1 MSKKTF
7 SPMNTPDN
15 KSIEELRA
23 RNNALELSPEY
34 QRILPKVMNE
44 VYSQFVHEEIER
56 SERYLEREDEE
67 NDDDVFASLY
77 KSQRE
82 SVEKKL
88 NEAKMLM
95 PDYPEQAAQVFM
107 QLGSCHRLWTMQK
120 NILKQKYGITWYS
133 PAELHPE
140 IKFD

>member
-1 MSKKTF
+1 MGT
-7 SPMNTPDN
+7 
-15 KSIEELRA
+15 IEEPRA
-23 RNNALELSPEY
+23 YNEVLEQSPEY
-34 QRILPKVMNE
+34 QRILPEVMNE
-44 VYSQFVHEEIER
+44 VYSQYVKEEIER
-56 SERYLEREDEE
+56 SERCLAREDKDE
-67 NDDDVFASLY
+67 DDAFVSLY

-82 SVEKKL
+82 STEKKL
-88 NEAKMLM
+88 NEAKRLM

-120 NILKQKYGITWYS
+120 KILKEKYGITWYT

>member
-1 MSKKTF
+1 MNGKLKT
-7 SPMNTPDN
+7 
-15 KSIEELRA
+15 IEERRLY
-23 RNNALELSPEY
+23 NETLEQSPEY
-34 QRILPKVMNE
+34 QRILPEVMNE
-44 VYSQFVHEEIER
+44 VYSQYVKEEIER
-56 SERYLEREDEE
+56 SERYLEREDAEE
-67 NDDDVFASLY
+67 DDVLY
-77 KSQRE
+77 KSLRE

-88 NEAKMLM
+88 NEAKILM

-120 NILKQKYGITWYS
+120 KILKEKYDITWYS